1 MVLNMSHE
9 DKEKYR
15 KSLET
20 RNIRTRRKRASVLS
34 DKTKELVYKKFKSN
48 PSAKSSEEISIDEH
62 MKMNDN
68 WMRTGPYK
76 PKMKG

>member
-1 MVLNMSHE
+1 MTLSMSLE
-9 DKEKYR
+9 DIKKYK

-20 RNIRTRRKRASVLS
+20 RKIRTRKRRASVMS
-34 DKTKELVYKKFKSN
+34 DKTKELVYKRFKSN
-48 PSAKSSEEISIDEH
+48 SSVDSGEEISIDEH